1 MTGISL
7 CLRIAVVACALS
19 VGLAAVG
26 PANATMVQ
34 VAQLVDSGP
43 PTPQA
48 NDELGTAVAL
58 SADGTIALAGQPY
71 AVSYRGAVVV
81 FAQSHGSWTRQARL
95 GQGGVGD
102 RFGQSVALS
111 ADGTTAIVG
120 APNDDVPTTTGGD
133 RVDQGSAVVFTRSGS
148 TWVRQQLLVES
159 AGWGGDFFGVS
170 VALSADGNTAIV
182 GAYRDDVDARLDQ
195 GSAVVFTRSGD
206 LWTQQGRLVDPAGA
220 LADYFG
226 AAVALS
232 GDGNTA
238 VVGAYMDDIS
248 GRVNQGS
255 ATVFTR
261 SAGTWTRQQKLVDA
275 AGAVRDYLAF
285 SVALS
290 ADGTTVILG
299 ALADDVGAHLDQGS
313 AVVFVH
319 SGASWTLQAQLTDSA
334 GSANAEFG
342 RSVAVSSHGNVAIVG
357 GYSHSGTA
365 VLFARSAATWRQTQ
379 TLICPPGGPNDHF
392 GSSVG
397 LSVDGHT
404 AIVGAPLLDLPTA
417 SARISG
423 ADRGSVV
430 VFVAHR

>member
-1 MTGISL
+1 
-7 CLRIAVVACALS
+7 
-19 VGLAAVG
+19 
-26 PANATMVQ
+26 MVQ

-48 NDELGTAVAL
+48 NDKLGTAVAL

-120 APNDDVPTTTGGD
+120 APHDDVPTTTGGD
-133 RVDQGSAVVFTRSGS
+133 RIDQGSAVVFTRSGS
-148 TWVRQQLLVES
+148 TWVRQQLLVDA
-159 AGWGGDFFGVS
+159 AGWGMDYFGVS

-206 LWTQQGRLVDPAGA
+206 LWTQQGKLVDSAGA

-226 AAVALS
+226 FAVALS
-232 GDGNTA
+232 GDGDTA
-238 VVGAYMDDIS
+238 VVGAYRDDIS
-248 GRVNQGS
+248 GRVDQGS
-255 ATVFTR
+255 ATVFVR
-261 SAGTWTRQQKLVDA
+261 SAGAWTQQQQLVNA
-275 AGAVRDYLAF
+275 AGAVRDYLSY

-299 ALADDVGAHLDQGS
+299 ALMDDVGAHLDQGS
-313 AVVFVH
+313 AEVFVR
-319 SGASWTLQAQLTDSA
+319 SGASWTLQAQLTNSA
-334 GSANAEFG
+334 GSARAEFG

-357 GYSHSGTA
+357 GYPFGSPSGTA
-365 VLFARSAATWRQTQ
+365 VRFSRSAATWRQTQ
-379 TLICPPGGPNDHF
+379 TLMCPPGGPNDHF

-397 LSVDGHT
+397 LSIDGHT
-404 AIVGAPLLDLPTA
+404 AIVGAPLLDVPTA